1 MIILGFVH
9 NNCKVV
15 SFVWMSILIAY
26 CAVFP
31 FVNLFIFLH
40 GVVFFHD

>member
-15 SFVWMSILIAY
+15 YFVCMLILIAC
-26 CAVFP
+26 CAVFT
-31 FVNLFIFLH
+31 FVNLFIFFH